1 MSLGTSA
8 VTNAVRRTSTKPTA
22 KTSLLRTDCSGA
34 NRNSR
39 LTTSNIVSNNV
50 SHTAPHGS
58 SSSSSNRKSMLTDI
72 VSGKNLQEMLQGKL
86 KAEEVL
92 QLSVAVST
100 EQYSIKGTI

>member
-1 MSLGTSA
+1 
-8 VTNAVRRTSTKPTA
+8 
-22 KTSLLRTDCSGA
+22 
-34 NRNSR
+34 
-39 LTTSNIVSNNV
+39 
-50 SHTAPHGS
+50 
-58 SSSSSNRKSMLTDI
+58 MLTDI